1 MTAGSGQAN
10 RARVR
15 ARRAALQAIYQWQ
28 LAGQAP
34 RDILAEFI
42 ADRELINVDM
52 DYFKEL
58 TREIPANHDSIR
70 ELIEPLLDRPWDQ
83 LDPVERGALLI
94 GTYELMHCPH
104 IPFRVAIN
112 EAVELAK
119 MFGAEDGFRFVNGI
133 LDKLAPNLR
142 QVETRAG

>member
-1 MTAGSGQAN
+1 MSGGAGQLN

-15 ARRAALQAIYQWQ
+15 ARRAALQALYQWQ

-34 RDILAEFI
+34 REILKEFV
-42 ADRELINVDM
+42 ADRELVNVDM
-52 DYFKEL
+52 PHFEEL
-58 TREIPANHDSIR
+58 TKKIPASHDALR
-70 ELIEPLLDRPWDQ
+70 ALIEPLLDRGWDQ

-94 GTYELMHCPH
+94 GTYELVHCLHVPY
-104 IPFRVAIN
+104 RVAIN

-133 LDKLAPNLR
+133 LDKLAPTLR
-142 QVETRAG
+142 QVETQAG